1 MKKFILSTLLILMSF
16 IKGYCSV
23 SFPNDTTVI
32 LENIIES
39 ELTSD
44 YLNQIKTCKVIVFK
58 GTIDNNSFNNKL
70 KGNIS
75 NATTLNFTELNLNY
89 FSRFTNNIR
98 DLKNISTIYF
108 PNNMTE
114 IPAYVCVDMNK
125 LTKVVLPPTVTTIN
139 SQAFKGCKNLVDVNW
154 NDLTQLETIGD
165 AAFKECG
172 FQGTFIIPN
181 SVKFIQREAF
191 YHCDNIK
198 NLIINEDSQLE
209 HIYTLAFAM
218 NEGTGALSNV
228 YVNANREIPCDKG
241 AFDKTHTC
249 GQTAVGTVTTRLHY
263 PSDYYAFY
271 VGLYKAELTDQNV
284 VDENGVPVKGAITQN
299 IINNAFNLAENGW
312 HEFFS
317 SGIPIGSESLYRT
330 YSDNVAYL
338 VPNPALIEIYL
349 VYDYDK
355 DANLAYCV
363 QMKEGDL
370 IPAKTGLIVHSTR
383 VATVY
388 LPYVEN
394 PEITIPYDNELYP
407 DNYYILNNVEYKNY
421 LKPIHGTLFIDNV
434 EIVDGVKTYRNYFF
448 NRGETAAARPGPD
461 WNPEYITKGYGFFR
475 ATHGTYTVY
484 NKAFL
489 HLPADMTVPDNETID
504 DSGTLPQEQSNSF
517 SMYVVNYNETKINE
531 INIDNNID
539 NNYYT
544 LSGIKVNNPTKGI
557 YIKNNKKIV
566 IK

>member
-1 MKKFILSTLLILMSF
+1 M
-16 IKGYCSV
+16 
-23 SFPNDTTVI
+23 
-32 LENIIES
+32 
-39 ELTSD
+39 
-44 YLNQIKTCKVIVFK
+44 
-58 GTIDNNSFNNKL
+58 
-70 KGNIS
+70 
-75 NATTLNFTELNLNY
+75 
-89 FSRFTNNIR
+89 
-98 DLKNISTIYF
+98 
-108 PNNMTE
+108 
-114 IPAYVCVDMNK
+114 
-125 LTKVVLPPTVTTIN
+125 
-139 SQAFKGCKNLVDVNW
+139 
-154 NDLTQLETIGD
+154 TQLETIGD

-181 SVKFIQREAF
+181 SVKYIEREAF

-198 NLIINEDSQLE
+198 NLIINEDSQLQ
-209 HIYTLAFAM
+209 HIATLAFAM
-218 NEGTGALSNV
+218 NEGNGALSNV
-228 YVNANREIPCDKG
+228 YVNVHREIPCDRG

-263 PSDYYAFY
+263 PSEYYPFY

-370 IPAKTGLIVHSTR
+370 IPAKTGLIVHSNR

-388 LPYVEN
+388 LTYVEN
-394 PEITIPYDNELYP
+394 PNITIPYDNELYP
-407 DNYYILNNVEYKNY
+407 EHYYTLDNVEYKNY
-421 LKPIHGTLFIDNV
+421 LKPINGTLFIDNV
-434 EIVDGVKTYRNYFF
+434 EIENGVKTYRNYFF
-448 NRGETAAARPGPD
+448 NRGETAASRPGPD
-461 WNPEYITKGYGFFR
+461 WKSEYITKGYGFFR

-489 HLPADMTVPDNETID
+489 HLPADMTEADNETID
-504 DSGTLPQEQSNSF
+504 DSGVLPQANSF
-517 SMYVVNYNETKINE
+517 SMYVVNKYETNITNINTE
-531 INIDNNID
+531 EYTNDD
-539 NNYYT
+539 YYT
-544 LSGIKVNNPTKGI
+544 LNGIKVNKLSKGI
-557 YIKNNKKIV
+557 YIRNNKKVV